1 MDGYIFF
8 ICSFFRGGLCFHWRS
23 VLVCVCSARHW
34 AAGGGFWAPHQGASC
49 CSAISWGLC
58 GLLLGRFQSFCFS
71 ALFPSVSVLWSFT
84 FRCPFIAVVCSLVLK
99 NVAYRRALVF
109 TCSLCFES
117 CLYKCGA
124 LACVRVGGRPWA
136 GACCC
141 CGVLA
146 TVSGTFSPPRRLQMQ
161 GPGSPTLPPP
171 AALFVCR
178 CPFFPIRVL
187 WAGVGVGGEWAGANG
202 RC

>member
-1 MDGYIFF
+1 MDGHIFF
-8 ICSFFRGGLCFHWRS
+8 ICSFFQGGLCFRWRS
-23 VLVCVCSARHW
+23 VLVCVCSARHS
-34 AAGGGFWAPHQGASC
+34 AAGGGFWAPHRGRLLLC
-49 CSAISWGLC
+49 CLLGSLWP
-58 GLLLGRFQSFCFS
+58 LLGRFQNFCFP
-71 ALFPSVSVLWSFT
+71 ALFPSISVLWSFT
-84 FRCPFIAVVCSLVLK
+84 LRCPFIAVVCSLVLK
-99 NVAYRRALVF
+99 NVAHRCGLVF
-109 TCSLCFES
+109 TCSLCLES

-124 LACVRVGGRPWA
+124 LACLRVGGRPWA
-136 GACCC
+136 GACCG
-141 CGVLA
+141 CGVPA

-178 CPFFPIRVL
+178 WPFFPIRVL